1 LAGGGDA
8 PISWWNMS
16 KIDSVQLTTGSGVCR
31 PFDAERD
38 GTAMGEGS
46 AFVVM
51 EELEA
56 ARERGAHLYAEVTG
70 FGSATDIEHLITP
83 DPTGRPLAD
92 AIRAALGEAG
102 TDKVDFVAA
111 HGSGTRRGDA
121 SEAAALRA
129 ALDGGTPAAS
139 SIKPA
144 TGHLGAAAGA
154 ANAVIAALAI
164 DRGQMP
170 PTLNLKT
177 IDPACAGIDWITD
190 HAREAPVEGALAVA
204 RGLEGQNVALALR
217 AVR

>member
-1 LAGGGDA
+1 
-8 PISWWNMS
+8 MS
-16 KIDSVQLTTGSGVCR
+16 KIDSIGLTTGAGVCR

-38 GTAMGEGS
+38 GTAMGEGA

-51 EELEA
+51 EELDA
-56 ARERGAHLYAEVTG
+56 ARGRGAHIYAEVTG

-83 DPTGRPLAD
+83 DPSGEPLAD
-92 AIRAALGEAG
+92 AIRSALREAG
-102 TDKVDFVAA
+102 TDKIDFVVA

-121 SEAAALRA
+121 SEAAGLRA
-129 ALDGGTPAAS
+129 AFNGSGPAAT

-154 ANAVIAALAI
+154 ANAVVAALAI
-164 DRGQMP
+164 DRGQLP

-177 IDPACAGIDWITD
+177 IDPACAGIDWVTD
-190 HAREAPVEGALAVA
+190 QAREAALEWALAVA
-204 RGLEGQNVALALR
+204 RGLEGQNAALVLR